1 LSRIEDIWPWL
12 EESVFPV
19 VYPSVRYNGDPM
31 DLEER
36 QYIYNMDGYLMGPLR
51 MKQNR
56 DEDGKQEFLLLIP
69 NANMKF

>member
-1 LSRIEDIWPWL
+1 
-12 EESVFPV
+12 
-19 VYPSVRYNGDPM
+19 M

-56 DEDGKQEFLLLIP
+56 DEDGKQKFFLLIP